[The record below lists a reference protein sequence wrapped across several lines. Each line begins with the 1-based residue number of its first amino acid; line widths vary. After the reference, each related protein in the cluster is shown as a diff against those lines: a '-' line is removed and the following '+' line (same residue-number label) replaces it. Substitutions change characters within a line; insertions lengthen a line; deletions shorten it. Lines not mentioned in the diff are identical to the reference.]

1 MVKSPRIRF
10 FHWKAAEAKS
20 GVERLRAAGYSVSYK
35 TPGPG
40 FMAEIRKESPAAVV
54 IDLSRLPS
62 QGRDLGM
69 AVRESKST
77 RHLPLVFVGGDPE
90 KLERIKRQLPD
101 AVYTPWS
108 RIKSSLNRAIA
119 HPPADPMVPA
129 STLAGYS
136 GTPLPK
142 KLGIK
147 AGSVVILANAPKDF
161 EKTLGALPE
170 GVSLRRQARGRCDL
184 AIWFPK
190 SAKDLSAR
198 VKRMGELADKD
209 GLWIAWPKQAS
220 GIPTD
225 LTQTVVRK
233 MGLASGL
240 VDYKVCAIDETWSGL
255 KFAQRKSK

>member
-1 MVKSPRIRF
+1 VRLPRVRF
-10 FHWKAAEAKS
+10 IHWNADEAKP
-20 GVERLRAAGYSVSYK
+20 GIEKLRAAGYSVTYEV
-35 TPGPG
+35 PGPG
-40 FMAEIRKESPAAVV
+40 FVGEIRKESPAAVV
-54 IDLSRLPS
+54 IDLARLPS
-62 QGRDLGM
+62 QGRDVGM

-108 RIKSSLNRAIA
+108 RIKSSLKRAIA
-119 HPPADPMVPA
+119 HPPADPVVPA
-129 STLAGYS
+129 SSLAGYS

-147 AGSVVILANAPKDF
+147 AGSVVILVNAPKGF

-170 GVSLRRQARGRCDL
+170 SVTLHRQARGRCDL

-190 SAKDLSAR
+190 SAKDLRTR
-198 VKRMGELADKD
+198 VERMGELADKD

-220 GIPTD
+220 GISTD

-233 MGLASGL
+233 TGLASGL
-240 VDYKVCAIDETWSGL
+240 VDYKICAIDETWSGL
-255 KFAQRKSK
+255 RFAQRKSK